1 MWAAMSPLELIVDS
15 FAGGGG
21 ASEGIRWAL
30 GRDPDIAINHDAE
43 AVSMHRMN
51 HPTSRHFT
59 EDIWKVDPGKACGGR
74 PVGLMWLSPDC
85 KHFSRAKG
93 GKPVSKRVRGLAWV
107 AVRWAEAVSPRV
119 ICMENVEEFLTWG
132 PLGEDGRPCRQRK
145 GLTFRRF
152 VGRLRALG
160 YVVEWRSFRAAD
172 HGAPTTRR
180 RLFLVAR
187 RDGQPI
193 RWPAAT
199 HGEGLTPWRTAAE
212 CIDWSLPCPSI
223 FDRSKPLAENT
234 LRRIAAGIRRFVLE
248 TPRPFV
254 VSLRGTGDSQIQYT
268 AHDIDEPLRTI
279 SGGGI
284 HAGLVV
290 PSLIQTG
297 YGERNGQAPRVLD
310 LHAPL
315 GTVVNGQKHALVA
328 AYLARHFTGVA
339 GRDLREPVPT
349 VTAVDHHSLVTAQL
363 GPIADRRE
371 QVRAF
376 LVAYFGNEKDGGSL
390 HDPMRTVTSRDRF
403 GLVTVHGVDYA
414 ICDIG
419 MRMLQPR
426 ELFRAQGFTD
436 EYEIEHGIDDAGE
449 IVSLTKTAQV
459 RLVGNSVCPPLAK
472 AIVRAQFDDSADV
485 EQDLFTMAVA

>member
-1 MWAAMSPLELIVDS
+1 MELICDS

-21 ASEGIRWAL
+21 ASEGIKWAL

-59 EDIWKVDPGKACGGR
+59 EDIWKVDPRKACGGR

-132 PLGEDGRPCRQRK
+132 PLGEDGRPCPDRK

-152 VGRLRALG
+152 VGRLRNLG

-187 RDGQPI
+187 RDGVPI
-193 RWPAAT
+193 RWPAPS

-212 CIDWSLPCPSI
+212 CIDWSIPCPSI
-223 FDRSKPLAENT
+223 FDRRKPLAENT
-234 LRRIAAGIRRFVLE
+234 LRRIAAGIQRFVLDAAD
-248 TPRPFV
+248 PFIV
-254 VSLRGTGDSQIQYT
+254 PLTHHGDSRVHSLGDPMPTIT
-268 AHDIDEPLRTI
+268 GAHRGE
-279 SGGGI
+279 
-284 HAGLVV
+284 HALVAPYLV
-290 PSLIQTG
+290 PR
-297 YGERNGQAPRVLD
+297 YGERDGQPPRARPIDQPMPVVVPTANGGSLI
-310 LHAPL
+310 
-315 GTVVNGQKHALVA
+315 A

-339 GRDLREPVPT
+339 GRGLRQPVPT
-349 VTAVDHHSLVTAQL
+349 VTAIDHHSLVTAQL

-426 ELFRAQGFTD
+426 ELYRAQGFPD
-436 EYEIEHGIDDAGE
+436 SYEIEHGIDDAGE

-459 RLVGNSVCPPLAK
+459 RLVGNSVAPPMAE
-472 AIVRAQFDDSADV
+472 AIVRAQFDPAMDT
-485 EQDLFTMAVA
+485 ETDLFTQAVA